1 MFVIVTQG
9 GIYKER
15 MLMDMTKE
23 IEWADVRVWNINVCS
38 KMHGQREKRNGMVLC
53 LIDRATLC

>member
-1 MFVIVTQG
+1 MFVIVIQG

-23 IEWADVRVWNINVCS
+23 IEWADVRVGNINVFTIDMT
-38 KMHGQREKRNGMVLC
+38 KEKREGMMLY